1 MAIRTLACA
10 LAATAMTMGACAAAA
25 APARSSA
32 PVADANELS
41 GGSELLP
48 VAIFMAA
55 ILAVFLFVADDDD
68 EDLPTSP

>member
-1 MAIRTLACA
+1 MTIRTLACA
-10 LAATAMTMGACAAAA
+10 LAATAMTMGAAAAA
-25 APARSSA
+25 APPRSSA
-32 PVADANELS
+32 NVADADQLF

-55 ILAVFLFVADDDD
+55 ILAAFLFVVDDDD

>member
-1 MAIRTLACA
+1 MAIRILACA
-10 LAATAMTMGACAAAA
+10 LAATAMTMSASAAAA

-32 PVADANELS
+32 PVADADQLF

-48 VAIFMAA
+48 VAVFMAA
-55 ILAVFLFVADDDD
+55 ILAVFLFVADDD